1 MDNLLIDSLAINA
14 PGILGVIVVVVI
26 FVRYLEK
33 KDSQF
38 LTTLDKI
45 TNKLDNLESIQQQHI
60 TLYVERG
67 KVIDRIDK
75 AIRALKE

>member
-1 MDNLLIDSLAINA
+1 MIDSLAINA

-60 TLYVERG
+60 TLYMERG

>member
-1 MDNLLIDSLAINA
+1 MIDSLAINA

-60 TLYVERG
+60 TLYIERG
-67 KVIDRIDK
+67 KIIDRIDK

>member
-1 MDNLLIDSLAINA
+1 MIDSLAINA

>member
-60 TLYVERG
+60 TLYMERG